1 MPVEKVSLSLDADV
15 VAEARAA
22 SGGNLSAYVNE
33 ALEARQRNRR
43 LGEVLDEMKHEFEPG
58 DPQEDERI
66 VREFDEARAQARAAH
81 ADLQRLLVDG
91 TDALNEH
98 PLVEEA
104 VIAMSPVHLP
114 VAYVAVAD
122 DQQTIGAVVNAL
134 DEHLRQRCET
144 EWTVQFVIVSS
155 DPDDRAP
162 LAGVVPL

>member
-33 ALEARQRNRR
+33 ALAARQRNRR
-43 LGEVLDEMKHEFEPG
+43 LRAALDEVKDEFEPG
-58 DPQEDERI
+58 DPEEDARI
-66 VREFDEARAQARAAH
+66 VREFDEARAQARAAQ
-81 ADLQRLLVDG
+81 ADLERLLLEG
-91 TDALNEH
+91 TDTLNEH

-104 VIAMSPVHLP
+104 VIALSPLHLP
-114 VAYVAVAD
+114 IAYVVVAD
-122 DQQTIGAVVNAL
+122 EQRPVAAVFTTL
-134 DEHLRQRCET
+134 GEHLRERFGT
-144 EWTVQFVIVSS
+144 AWRVQFAIVSR